1 MGGGGGAVVG
11 LGVVVLGECRCVR
24 VGVGLGVCVC
34 GWGGGYSSVS
44 LLSRANSVFPMILL
58 PAIRENCLECAFK
71 VHSL

>member
-1 MGGGGGAVVG
+1 MCACGGWVG
-11 LGVVVLGECRCVR
+11 
-24 VGVGLGVCVC
+24 GVCVC
-34 GWGGGYSSVS
+34 VGGGYSSVS